1 MLQRGP
7 RQVGKTTAQFQIIA
21 DVLDEGVPGRNI
33 LRVQFDE
40 LASLRGIEAPILAIA
55 DWFERN
61 VSTARFNELARAGR
75 KACLFFDEVQNI
87 DAWDAQLSAS

>member
-7 RQVGKTTAQFQIIA
+7 RQVGKTTAQFQI
-21 DVLDEGVPGRNI
+21 
-33 LRVQFDE
+33 
-40 LASLRGIEAPILAIA
+40 IA

-87 DAWDAQLSAS
+87 DAWDGQLSAS

>member
-1 MLQRGP
+1 MGP

-21 DVLDEGVPGRNI
+21 DVLDEGVHGRNV

-75 KACLFFDEVQNI
+75 QACLFFDEVQNI